1 MLQTLVDSRHQRM
14 MKHVQVFS
22 DPFHVEVRRWTARR
36 MLGAAFASS
45 PGSVSESVQPGDPK
59 KNVRKEMCS
68 FL

>member
-1 MLQTLVDSRHQRM
+1 MLQTLAGSRYQRM

-45 PGSVSESVQPGDPK
+45 PGNVSESVQPGDLKQK
-59 KNVRKEMCS
+59 KRKERNV
-68 FL
+68 